1 MSNYQEFVREMKLN
15 VNINDAFLP
24 ISEGEI
30 SYHLSAEGL
39 PPLIKNH
46 FVFKGDENNP
56 FLAPRGVWTVNN
68 KLIVADTGQNRVFIW
83 NQLPTTEFQSPDVV
97 LGQLEKEDTGRNSGN
112 VVTANSLQYPSGIWS
127 DGEKLIIAD
136 AWNHRV
142 LIWNQF
148 PTQNGQAADV
158 VLGQPDFHHN
168 QPNIKGI
175 GSNPSEKSLN
185 WPYGVFSDGFHLWIC
200 DTGNRRILFYNQI
213 PNENFTSADAV
224 VGKPNFTER
233 DYENHDPIWPYS
245 VRINVNGQMAVA
257 DTQFYR
263 NLIWNDWKT
272 AFYQKADVII
282 GQTDFDACG
291 QNQFGLFPT
300 QTSMNWTY
308 DSFFFENGILVADT
322 GNSRLLWFEDIP
334 KKNSELATN
343 LIGHRNFSTG
353 SENANT
359 RFGTEKQLY
368 WPFSICIDK
377 KQLVVADT
385 GNHRIIFYEML

>member
-97 LGQLEKEDTGRNSGN
+97 LGQLEKEDTGRNSGD

-185 WPYGVFSDGFHLWIC
+185 WPYGVFSDGSHLWIC

-245 VRINVNGQMAVA
+245 VRINASGQMSVA

-272 AFYQKADVII
+272 AFYQMADVII

-308 DSFFFENGILVADT
+308 DSFFFESGILVADT

-343 LIGHRNFSTG
+343 LIGHKNFSTG

-377 KQLVVADT
+377 KKLVVADT